1 MGSVRELSAG
11 TVTFLFT
18 DVEGSTRLL
27 SELGEAYAEALA
39 RHRRVLLEAFARHDG
54 VEVDTQG
61 DAFFVAFARASD
73 ALAAAEEAQQ
83 VLTTGPLRVRM
94 GLHTGEPLL
103 TDEGYVGMDVH
114 RAARIGGAGHGGQV
128 VVSQTTRNLAPV
140 DGLRDLGEH
149 RLKDLSAPERLYQ
162 LGHQSFPPLK
172 TLGRTNLPV
181 PATPFLGRSRDLVAV
196 VDLLG
201 RRDVR
206 VLTLVGPGGTGKT
219 RLALQAAGAA
229 ADHYRDGVFW
239 APLATLRDP
248 QLVLEAAGTAL
259 GAQRVVAEH
268 IADKRLL
275 LLLDNFEHVI
285 EAAAQ
290 VGAVVAACPN
300 LDVLVTSRELLQL
313 RGEQAY
319 LVPPLDVADGVELF
333 LARARAQRPHFALD
347 SSVPELCARLDQLPL
362 AIELAAARTRH
373 LSTRQLLERLT
384 KRLDVLKA
392 GRDVDPRQQ
401 TLRAT
406 IEWSYDLLSP
416 DEQALFARIAIFSG
430 GWTLDAVEEICDA
443 DLDTLGSLVD
453 KSLVRHNEERYWLL
467 ETIREYAAERLEA
480 SRDTEHL
487 RRRHAE
493 YFLGWAERAG
503 LDVDSVEAGAAPHL
517 AAALA
522 DLDNLRAALD
532 CLAAADPLLAL
543 AACG

>member
-1 MGSVRELSAG
+1 V
-11 TVTFLFT
+11 
-18 DVEGSTRLL
+18 
-27 SELGEAYAEALA
+27 
-39 RHRRVLLEAFARHDG
+39 
-54 VEVDTQG
+54 
-61 DAFFVAFARASD
+61 
-73 ALAAAEEAQQ
+73 
-83 VLTTGPLRVRM
+83 
-94 GLHTGEPLL
+94 
-103 TDEGYVGMDVH
+103 
-114 RAARIGGAGHGGQV
+114 
-128 VVSQTTRNLAPV
+128 
-140 DGLRDLGEH
+140 
-149 RLKDLSAPERLYQ
+149 
-162 LGHQSFPPLK
+162 
-172 TLGRTNLPV
+172 
-181 PATPFLGRSRDLVAV
+181 
-196 VDLLG
+196 
-201 RRDVR
+201 
-206 VLTLVGPGGTGKT
+206 
-219 RLALQAAGAA
+219 
-229 ADHYRDGVFW
+229 
-239 APLATLRDP
+239 
-248 QLVLEAAGTAL
+248 
-259 GAQRVVAEH
+259 
-268 IADKRLL
+268 
-275 LLLDNFEHVI
+275 
-285 EAAAQ
+285 
-290 VGAVVAACPN
+290 
-300 LDVLVTSRELLQL
+300 
-313 RGEQAY
+313 
-319 LVPPLDVADGVELF
+319 
-333 LARARAQRPHFALD
+333 
-347 SSVPELCARLDQLPL
+347 RLDQLPL